1 MSEAVQQEPRVLPYV
16 MAINEGIRE
25 VLNEQANSFVAGEDV
40 AGAGGVYGYY
50 TGLLNDFGPERIY
63 DTPISEKGI
72 MGLGVGA
79 SATGCRP
86 IVDLMFMDFIGECM
100 DEIANQ
106 MAKMRFMFGGGAKLP
121 VTVLTMA
128 GAGQNLAAQ
137 HSQSLEAWLAHLPG
151 IKVCCPSDA
160 YDAKGMTI
168 AAARD
173 DNPVFVVFNK
183 ASLAMT
189 MEVPEG
195 AYEVPLGK
203 AAVRRSGSDLTIVAI
218 SRMVH
223 EAMSA
228 ADQLS
233 ELGLEVEVIDA
244 RSISPFDT
252 DTVVESI
259 KKTHRGLVVHEAVKF
274 GGFGGEITAQIQEL
288 AFDYLDAPIM
298 RVGAPFCPVPFS
310 PALEQIY
317 MPNADAIVAK
327 VKETLE
333 L

>member
-1 MSEAVQQEPRVLPYV
+1 MSEAVKQEPRVLPYV

-25 VLNEQANSFVAGEDV
+25 VLKEQDNSFVAGEDV

-50 TGLLNDFGPERIY
+50 TGLLDDFGPERIY

-168 AAARD
+168 VAARD
-173 DNPVFVVFNK
+173 D
-183 ASLAMT
+183 
-189 MEVPEG
+189 
-195 AYEVPLGK
+195 
-203 AAVRRSGSDLTIVAI
+203 
-218 SRMVH
+218 
-223 EAMSA
+223 
-228 ADQLS
+228 
-233 ELGLEVEVIDA
+233 
-244 RSISPFDT
+244 
-252 DTVVESI
+252 
-259 KKTHRGLVVHEAVKF
+259 
-274 GGFGGEITAQIQEL
+274 
-288 AFDYLDAPIM
+288 
-298 RVGAPFCPVPFS
+298 
-310 PALEQIY
+310 
-317 MPNADAIVAK
+317 
-327 VKETLE
+327 
-333 L
+333 